1 MAEFT
6 RVVDAARGAFE
17 IQKELKT
24 RNAELPENRRIGF
37 LRHHNAVLIAL
48 GFIGT
53 FPNSIEDYN
62 HKSEITLSHS
72 SSLSISLN
80 T

>member
-6 RVVDAARGAFE
+6 RAVGNARGEIE

-24 RNAELPENRRIGF
+24 KNGELPENRRIGF
-37 LRHHNAVLIAL
+37 LRPQNAVLLAL

-53 FPNSIEDYN
+53 FPFRLPIWQ
-62 HKSEITLSHS
+62 KVPPLSESRCNVIAPEV
-72 SSLSISLN
+72 
-80 T
+80 